1 MYKEPYNINYFKR
14 RHFDAGA
21 YFYADTNCMQK
32 CLFQKNA
39 FLFVYLRF
47 FFFTGAVCC
56 FSANAHSHIY
66 DTLLSMQYSKE
77 NTLDDVLVEG
87 NVTKVD

>member
-47 FFFTGAVCC
+47 FFFLQGQSAVL
-56 FSANAHSHIY
+56 AQMHIVIFMIHFY
-66 DTLLSMQYSKE
+66 QCSTQKKIHWMTCLSKA
-77 NTLDDVLVEG
+77 T
-87 NVTKVD
+87 